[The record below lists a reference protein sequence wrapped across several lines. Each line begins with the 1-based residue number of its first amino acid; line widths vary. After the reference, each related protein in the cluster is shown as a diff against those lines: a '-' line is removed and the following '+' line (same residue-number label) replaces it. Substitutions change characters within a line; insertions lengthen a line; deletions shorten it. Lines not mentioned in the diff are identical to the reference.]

1 MDEKRILYILLS
13 IIAGLYLLQITWGFL
28 AMFSDIFLILILSW
42 LLSFIL
48 EPVVRSITQKN
59 TSRLVAASI
68 VYVFLGIFLFIL
80 GMVIVPTIISQLT
93 IILGAIPDLART
105 APEWLQQFVTATL
118 SNAVAIAQ
126 NITAAIF
133 NLVLVLIFSFYFL
146 IERDRISKLI
156 YDLLP
161 DDWESNFR
169 FLEKVV
175 NTSFAG
181 FLRVQVALGAVV
193 GITTYLVLTIMGI
206 NYALTA
212 SFAAGILAIVPVV
225 GPALAVLP
233 PILPALMTSVNT
245 GLITFVVLFLLQQII
260 YNVVSP
266 KVIGET
272 LKLHP
277 IFVLISF
284 IVGFKI
290 AGFWGAV
297 FAVPITSAFVII
309 IQEFIYHNKK

>member
-225 GPALAVLP
+225 GPALAVLT